1 MLPWEGDNGA
11 EQVERA
17 SHLSIKRKGISV
29 RDPGECSSL
38 MVRVVWHVQGS
49 QARPGV
55 KGRQPLRRLM
65 LHSLPGAQTSLSSS
79 SQTSIT
85 WHNMQR
91 AMWPTGWEKKKVPIF
106 KCSHCHHA
114 LSLQARAH
122 LPAPCPFPSHLS
134 CWAYLLVPQ
143 EQYKRSQQMNSS
155 LLGQPAPL
163 NELGICWVACVL
175 SHNLLYFSEGR
186 GGMGPCKTFC
196 LLIWNHGNS
205 MTHFVQDVQPLCQGC
220 RAALTATVPHL
231 PSCMWTSDIS
241 SL

>member
-1 MLPWEGDNGA
+1 MLPWEDDNGA

-55 KGRQPLRRLM
+55 KGRQSLRRLM

-91 AMWPTGWEKKKVPIF
+91 AMWPTGWEKRRRCQSLNALTVTMPSASRLELT
-106 KCSHCHHA
+106 CQHHA
-114 LSLQARAH
+114 L
-122 LPAPCPFPSHLS
+122 F
-134 CWAYLLVPQ
+134 
-143 EQYKRSQQMNSS
+143 
-155 LLGQPAPL
+155 
-163 NELGICWVACVL
+163 
-175 SHNLLYFSEGR
+175 
-186 GGMGPCKTFC
+186 
-196 LLIWNHGNS
+196 LLISLAEPIYLCHRNS
-205 MTHFVQDVQPLCQGC
+205 TKGLSKWILHC
-220 RAALTATVPHL
+220 
-231 PSCMWTSDIS
+231 
-241 SL
+241 